1 VKQKQFIL
9 IGSGALLFCLIY
21 FFGRTVPAKTNT
33 PATKAGPSVGN
44 AADMVDTKSV
54 LAAFKQELTPDQQAY
69 VNQLETAVVRGDVKE
84 QQIKVY
90 RQIATFWLDSAHMRV
105 PFAYYSGMASK
116 LENSEKSLT
125 FAAHYFL
132 EGLRQQGNPGLK
144 RWMASEAKELFE
156 KALVL
161 NPDNDSTKVGLGSCY
176 LFGNISENP
185 MQGIQL
191 IREVVERDPDN
202 MFAQLMLG
210 LGGMESGQFDK
221 AIERLSKVVAKQPQ
235 NLEAILTLAE
245 AYERSGDKK
254 NAVIWYEA
262 SKKFFKEEEI
272 IKEIDHRIEELKK

>member
-1 VKQKQFIL
+1 MKQKQFIL

-132 EGLRQQGNPGLK
+132 EGLRQQSNPGLK

-161 NPDNDSTKVGLGSCY
+161 NPRNDSTKIGLGSCY

>member
-1 VKQKQFIL
+1 VRKKQFIL

-21 FFGRTVPAKTNT
+21 FFGRTVPAKSNT
-33 PATKAGPSVGN
+33 PTTKAGPSAGKS
-44 AADMVDTKSV
+44 AEMVDTKSI
-54 LAAFKQELTPDQQAY
+54 LAAFKLELTPDQQAY

-132 EGLRQQGNPGLK
+132 EGIRQQGDPGLK

-156 KALVL
+156 KALIL
-161 NPDNDSTKVGLGSCY
+161 NPNNDSTKVGLGSCY

-191 IREVVERDPDN
+191 IRGVVEKDPDN
-202 MFAQLMLG
+202 MFAQFMLG
-210 LGGMESGQFDK
+210 LGAMESGQFDK

-272 IKEIDHRIEELKK
+272 IKEIDHRIEDLKK

>member
-1 VKQKQFIL
+1 MRKKQFIL

-21 FFGRTVPAKTNT
+21 FFGRTVPAKSNS
-33 PATKAGPSVGN
+33 PVTKAGTSAGKS
-44 AADMVDTKSV
+44 ADMVDTKSV
-54 LAAFKQELTPDQQAY
+54 LAAFKLELTPDQQAY

-132 EGLRQQGNPGLK
+132 EGIRQQGDPGLK

-161 NPDNDSTKVGLGSCY
+161 NPNNDSTKVGLGSCY

-185 MQGIQL
+185 MQGITL

-221 AIERLSKVVAKQPQ
+221 AIERLSKVVAKQPK

-272 IKEIDHRIEELKK
+272 IKEIDHRIEDLKK

>member
-1 VKQKQFIL
+1 VRKKQFIL

-21 FFGRTVPAKTNT
+21 FFGRTVPSKSNT
-33 PATKAGPSVGN
+33 PVTKAGPSAGT

-69 VNQLETAVVRGDVKE
+69 VNQLETAVVRGDVKD
-84 QQIKVY
+84 QQIKVF
-90 RQIATFWLDSAHMRV
+90 RQIASFWLDSAHMRV
-105 PFAYYSGMASK
+105 PFAYYSGLASK

-132 EGLRQQGNPGLK
+132 EGIRQQGDPGLK

-161 NPDNDSTKVGLGSCY
+161 NPNNDSTKVGLGSCY
-176 LFGNISENP
+176 LFGNISANP

-202 MFAQLMLG
+202 MFAQFMLG
-210 LGGMESGQFDK
+210 LGTMESGQFDK
-221 AIERLSKVVAKQPQ
+221 TIERLSKVAAKQPQ

-272 IKEIDHRIEELKK
+272 IKEIDHRIEDLKK

>member
-1 VKQKQFIL
+1 MKQKQFIL

>member
-1 VKQKQFIL
+1 MKQKQFIL
-9 IGSGALLFCLIY
+9 IGSGVLLFCLIY

>member
-44 AADMVDTKSV
+44 AADMMDTKSV